1 LYFLPVSA
9 EANRGNVAII
19 VWNTLEAPYV
29 WDVEETEFEGT
40 INLGNSNRSLL
51 GIYFRDFATKS
62 GELKEIKEIDIAK
75 ANIDDRQ
82 LKLTLTEDE
91 VDNFKFD
98 SEPRKGK
105 DEKSYKTSKT
115 NVLVYVPE
123 EVVADLDELEDE
135 CVTLIL
141 GEDNVVVAVVIEEN
155 NTEKDFLTA
164 YDAAKEKITVGGTKY
179 TLADDVDTDDDTTAD
194 AYGYTVELNG
204 STVLGDYTNEVTP
217 IAAALAKID
226 AAMDVEEIEKKI
238 QAEVTLNDD
247 DEVKSIELTAS
258 AYIDGISDE
267 VLVTKVKETNSK
279 YTITTSNSK
288 IIWDIE
294 EEEDGE
300 VEFPKVYVDGE
311 RADIRDIV
319 PGMVLSVYGTDL
331 DEVLELDDT
340 EAYADLKIYAVTTG
354 VVEGEASRIKKANL
368 AVTIDGTVYA
378 ASNGNVTMS
387 TEELSKYADASKTVA
402 SDLDAVVDNE
412 TVTLYLNM
420 FGEYAFITLDEV
432 ASNWT
437 FGVLTFVSSNITF
450 EGEDEE
456 IAVRNVKVLLD
467 DGSKKT
473 YKLKV
478 DTEDDDITDAVEKL
492 VVGDTSTYTAL
503 TVGEFVAFEADA
515 DRVITIED
523 GDEVIKIA
531 ANADGDDVELT
542 KLSGTAATKVGDY
555 AIRFV
560 DGETTDKDDEEFGAY
575 EFTSNTVIFNTLEK
589 EIVAKWKS
597 ILNPAGTNFADDANT
612 IAIFEDDDEEE
623 ALYMIVSLSDYGQ
636 EDAIYAIVEESENL
650 GSDENYVKFVGSE
663 EMEAKDINL
672 LDEGWLV
679 AYRTASS
686 KVSEVQKLIDV
697 ENIVEAAD
705 TKTVYEYLFAQ
716 TTEAHCGCSP
726 VNTAHT
732 ADSHDGCTW
741 VAASTEDIFFDLAT
755 TTAPTGTKFVTSNG
769 TNTVIDDATTME
781 QIVLEEVDVKASG
794 KITLKY
800 VETGDSETAIGSV
813 KLDKDLIKVYDL
825 RNGKVEEI
833 EIEALAEEVNVE
845 GEEVYVIAA
854 VNGDY
859 ENDGANIVFIVK

>member
-1 LYFLPVSA
+1 M
-9 EANRGNVAII
+9 
-19 VWNTLEAPYV
+19 
-29 WDVEETEFEGT
+29 EE
-40 INLGNSNRSLL
+40 L
-51 GIYFRDFATKS
+51 
-62 GELKEIKEIDIAK
+62 
-75 ANIDDRQ
+75 
-82 LKLTLTEDE
+82 DE
-91 VDNFKFD
+91 V
-98 SEPRKGK
+98 
-105 DEKSYKTSKT
+105 
-115 NVLVYVPE
+115 
-123 EVVADLDELEDE
+123 EDKLI
-135 CVTLIL
+135 TLIL
-141 GEDNVVVAVVIEEN
+141 GEDNVAVAVIIEDDVA
-155 NTEKDFLTA
+155 EKDFLTA
-164 YDAAKEKITVGGTKY
+164 YEVENGKEKIKVGGTKY
-179 TLADDVDTDDDTTAD
+179 K
-194 AYGYTVELNG
+194 
-204 STVLGDYTNEVTP
+204 
-217 IAAALAKID
+217 LAKTPAYKVVVNGKKYT
-226 AAMDVEEIEKKI
+226 AADNTVSPVVPQVGYANMTEALTALNIAEADYKEIAKKV
-238 QAEVTLNDD
+238 QAEIKLNDD
-247 DEVKSIELTAS
+247 GDVELVELTAS
-258 AYIDGISDE
+258 TFIANTSDE

-279 YTITTSNSK
+279 YTITTTKGK
-288 IIWDIE
+288 IAWDID
-294 EEEDGE
+294 EEEDGD
-300 VEFPKVYVDGE
+300 VEFPKVYVDGV
-311 RADIRDIV
+311 RANIRDIV

-331 DEVLELDDT
+331 TNDLTLNDNDDL
-340 EAYADLKIYAVTTG
+340 ADIKVH
-354 VVEGEASRIKKANL
+354 VVANGTVDGEASRIKKANL
-368 AVTIDGTVYA
+368 AVTLDGTVYA
-378 ASNGNVTMS
+378 PSNANVTMS
-387 TEELSKYADASKTVA
+387 TEELAKYNDADKYVKN
-402 SDLDAVVDNE
+402 DLNAIVDND

-420 FGEYAFITLDEV
+420 FGEYAFVTLDEV

-456 IAVRNVKVLLD
+456 IAVRNIKVLLD

-478 DTEDDDITDAVEKL
+478 DTDDEDITDAVEKL
-492 VVGDTSTYTAL
+492 VVGDTNAYSAL

-531 ANADGDDVELT
+531 AVDTDSDDIADDVKLT
-542 KLSGTAATKVGDY
+542 KLVGTTATKVGDY

-560 DGETTDKDDEEFGAY
+560 DGATTDKDDEEFGAY
-575 EFTSNTVIFNTLEK
+575 EFTSKTVIFNTHEK

-597 ILNPAGTNFADDANT
+597 ILNNAGTGFATGAET
-612 IAIFEDDDEEE
+612 IAIFEDADEEE
-623 ALYMIVSLSDYGQ
+623 ALYMIVSLADYGQ

-663 EMEAKDINL
+663 EMEAKDIDL

-697 ENIVEAAD
+697 ENIVKAAD
-705 TKTVYEYLFAQ
+705 TKKVYDYLFAQ
-716 TTEAHCGCSP
+716 TIAAHCGCTP
-726 VNTAHT
+726 ANEAHT
-732 ADSHDGCTW
+732 ADSHAGCTW
-741 VAASTEDIFFDLAT
+741 VDEAPENIFFSLAT

-769 TNTVIDDATTME
+769 TNDVVGTTTTME

-800 VETGDSETAIGSV
+800 VETGDPETAIGSV